1 MFHAVNYLPLQCFE
15 LGRTFMHILRSYTA
29 TVLSFITIG
38 LSVKEEFR
46 SKDFWT
52 DKTDGR
58 IKASLNQSR
67 RQLKRPF
74 STSLFRW
81 SYYQSFT
88 ASNCTFRHPNTVT
101 RLDHELSRLS
111 TRTVNPLFFD
121 SSLKYINKPLQ

>member
-29 TVLSFITIG
+29 TVLSFISIG
-38 LSVKEEFR
+38 PSVKEEFR

-58 IKASLNQSR
+58 IKARFNQSR
-67 RQLKRPF
+67 RQLKRPV
-74 STSLFRW
+74 STSLFKW

-88 ASNCTFRHPNTVT
+88 VSNRTFRHPNTVT